1 TRTKGNGGWAGQH
14 SLAGI
19 ESLLTP
25 WFKLATEAGGTE
37 QQPPPLARPTWAGW
51 PASGGWRL
59 AGPLRVRER
68 ETGAARAAAGARA
81 RAKARRGCL

>member
-19 ESLLTP
+19 QSLLTP

-51 PASGGWRL
+51 PASGGCLLGRCEC
-59 AGPLRVRER
+59 VRER
-68 ETGAARAAAGARA
+68 DRSSQSSGRGEGTT
-81 RAKARRGCL
+81 KARRGCL